1 MGLRGSSWFRCD
13 ECRKLSLFTV
23 REQNRAGRIR
33 CTGCGSARLTVS
45 AEGAAKQATAR
56 AMVVAL
62 QERHESLIRVPV

>member
-45 AEGAAKQATAR
+45 AEGAAKQARPVRWSSPCKSGTR
-56 AMVVAL
+56 A
-62 QERHESLIRVPV
+62 